1 MEPKLRALV
10 PVANGSEDIEFAG
23 IVDVLAR
30 GDIEVVIAS
39 VEPGLD
45 IQLMKG
51 LRIKADC
58 LVENVSDQGYDAV
71 VVPGGIPGAMRL
83 GQSRVLR
90 EILLQ
95 HHRDGAVIA
104 AVCLAP
110 AVVLWPTGILDP
122 CPRLTGNPL
131 PIETSE
137 KSYAPDEFTARFGDR
152 FDPDAR
158 VCVDFQRRVI
168 TSQAPGT
175 TLEFAVA
182 IVAML
187 RGEPVAQKLSRYL
200 LL

>member
-10 PVANGSEDIEFAG
+10 PVANGSEDVEFAG

-30 GDIEVVIAS
+30 GNIEVVIAS
-39 VEPGLD
+39 VEQGLD

-104 AVCLAP
+104 AVWLAP
-110 AVVLWPTGILDP
+110 AVVRWPTGILES
-122 CPRLTGNPL
+122 CPRVTGNPL
-131 PIETSE
+131 PIETPE
-137 KSYAPDEFTARFGDR
+137 KNYAPDEFTARFGDR
-152 FDPDAR
+152 FDPESR
-158 VCVDFQRRVI
+158 VCVDSQRRVI

-175 TLEFAVA
+175 TLEFALA

-187 RGEPVAQKLSRYL
+187 RGETVAQKISRYL